1 MLPGLLKR
9 SLMPAAFAAAAG
21 AVAACGG
28 GSAPGG
34 VSPSAW
40 PAPDRRAACY
50 ELRYAGD
57 TRMTEFPRLLVID
70 RGGRSGR
77 AFWFPAS
84 RTDTTWRDFY
94 AQGRWSREG
103 RGRVHVT
110 FGARDVKVQ
119 LELEQQDAGT
129 VVGRGTRRDSGSAD
143 TERAATLEG
152 RHVSCPRPPTPEG
165 AG

>member
-1 MLPGLLKR
+1 MLLGLLRR
-9 SLMPAAFAAAAG
+9 SLPAAAAAA
-21 AVAACGG
+21 AVVACGG
-28 GSAPGG
+28 GSTPRGVAP
-34 VSPSAW
+34 SDW

-57 TRMTEFPRLLVID
+57 TKLAELPRLLVID

-84 RTDTTWRDFY
+84 RTDTAWRDFY
-94 AQGRWSREG
+94 AHGRWSREG

-110 FGARDVKVQ
+110 FDARDVKVQ
-119 LELEQQDAGT
+119 LDLEQQGAGT
-129 VVGRGTRRDSGSAD
+129 VVGRGTRRDPGAE

-152 RHVSCPRPPTPEG
+152 RHVSCPLPPTPEG